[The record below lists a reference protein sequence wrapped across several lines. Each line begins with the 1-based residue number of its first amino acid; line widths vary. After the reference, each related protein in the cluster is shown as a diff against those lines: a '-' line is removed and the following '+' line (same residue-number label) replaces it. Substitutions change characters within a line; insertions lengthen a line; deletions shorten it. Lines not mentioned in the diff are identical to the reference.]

1 MVNIAD
7 RESYNDIE
15 NWMKEIRDNID
26 LKSIVLLL
34 IGTKSDLEEE
44 RKISKEEAEEMAKN
58 NNMAYFETSAL
69 TGKNVDEAIE
79 HLTTKCLKNKQLITS
94 MMIKNHEERSG
105 KSIHLEEKLVKIK
118 EKEKCC

>member
-1 MVNIAD
+1 
-7 RESYNDIE
+7 
-15 NWMKEIRDNID
+15 MKEIRDNID

-69 TGKNVDEAIE
+69 TGK
-79 HLTTKCLKNKQLITS
+79 KCRWSYWTFN
-94 MMIKNHEERSG
+94 N
-105 KSIHLEEKLVKIK
+105 
-118 EKEKCC
+118 